1 MRRATRCAGCR
12 TGCFCHFYPRSPCGE
27 RRQTGILLE
36 GRCLFLSTLSLR
48 RATSRSQHSKSWQY
62 YFYPRSPCGERL
74 AVLVPIILKTHNFY
88 PRSPCGERLGVVSQ
102 DCVDALFLS
111 TLSLRRATRLQ
122 SRTYQ
127 AKDDFYPRSP
137 CGERQGVS
145 TMDNGVTQIS
155 IHALL
160 AESDLKQFV
169 VGDVMG
175 ISIHALLAESDPIT
189 PGITHYQGH
198 FYPRSPCGERHLTNY
213 HFTLLFIFLSTLS
226 LRRATLTNYHFTL
239 LFIFL
244 STLSLRRATNSP
256 RATMHTWKISIHALL
271 AESDY

>member
-155 IHALL
+155 LL

-226 LRRATLTNYHFTL
+226 LRRAT
-239 LFIFL
+239 
-244 STLSLRRATNSP
+244 NSP